1 MLPETFHFCAD
12 MLTLIRFLKIC
23 GGGGGT
29 GRALRTG
36 KKEHHTSVRNVA
48 TDKSALVEHVIEN
61 NHRVAWDDT
70 KRK

>member
-1 MLPETFHFCAD
+1 M
-12 MLTLIRFLKIC
+12 
-23 GGGGGT
+23 GGGT